1 MSNLERFV
9 IIGLFN
15 EYNVD
20 LDLQK
25 EVNIFVGENGMGKTT
40 ILNCLYSVLSGRVE
54 ELINTAFEEIRVFLR
69 MKKSYNFNEKR
80 FTCLHGRDI
89 HSWRKKKTYS
99 IRGDE
104 KFFFRKRV

>member
-54 ELINTAFEEIRVFLR
+54 ELINTAFEEIRVFFEDEEEPIIL
-69 MKKSYNFNEKR
+69 MKKDLLAYMEETSIVGGRRRRIPLAVSYTHLFVNN
-80 FTCLHGRDI
+80 
-89 HSWRKKKTYS
+89 
-99 IRGDE
+99 
-104 KFFFRKRV
+104 